1 MKSKTR
7 RRLRI
12 PNLLLVATS
21 LLLQVCG
28 GNGGNDQNV
37 DSSPVYSIETLVQ
50 TGDGWETAS
59 LAEGSH
65 RLDVSLRRVASQVL
79 LDALKPG

>member
-28 GNGGNDQNV
+28 GNGGNDQ
-37 DSSPVYSIETLVQ
+37 
-50 TGDGWETAS
+50 
-59 LAEGSH
+59 
-65 RLDVSLRRVASQVL
+65 
-79 LDALKPG
+79 DALKPG